1 MLERIRNTTKGYPRQ
16 FWLIFWSMFIN
27 ASGGS
32 MVWPFLTIYMRQ
44 QLDVPLTSV
53 TLLLTANS
61 VAGLL
66 ATSFV
71 GPAVDRFG
79 RKSAMILG
87 LAVNGAAF
95 VFMIWAD
102 SMPVWL
108 VLMIINGTFSPLIR
122 VSINAM
128 VADLIEVDRRAD
140 AYALTRMIQ
149 NFGVA
154 IGPAVGGFIS
164 SASYTLA
171 FIIAAVARLIVVT
184 LLVIF
189 ARETLPK
196 DQSSTEM
203 RSMGYGPV
211 LRDGPFMAICV
222 MLVLAGMAY
231 SLVMIL
237 LPVYAK
243 ENFGVPESQYGFIMA
258 TNAAMVV
265 FFQYGV
271 TKITSR
277 FHHLQ
282 ILAAGAMFYA
292 LGAGSVALGSSFS
305 AFLMSMVVLTIGEL
319 MVMPTATTLTA
330 NLAPADMRGRYMGV
344 YSLTWGAAF
353 GIGPVIAGILNDNI
367 APVAMWYGGLVM
379 GLLAVVGF
387 LVLTRVLPKTSSS
400 HAEA

>member
-1 MLERIRNTTKGYPRQ
+1 MLQRIRNATEGYPRQ
-16 FWLIFWSMFIN
+16 YWLIFWGMLIN

-61 VAGLL
+61 VSGLV

-79 RKSAMILG
+79 RKRAMILG
-87 LAVNGAAF
+87 MLVNGVAF
-95 VFMIWAD
+95 LLMIRAN
-102 SMPVWL
+102 SMAIWL
-108 VLMIINGTFSPLIR
+108 VLMIINGTCSPLVR

-128 VADLIEVDRRAD
+128 VADLVETERRAD
-140 AYALTRMIQ
+140 AYALMRMIQ
-149 NFGVA
+149 NLGVA

-164 SASYTLA
+164 SASYGLA
-171 FIIAAVARLIVVT
+171 FTIAALARFIVVA
-184 LLVIF
+184 LLLGF
-189 ARETLPK
+189 ARETLPS
-196 DQSSTEM
+196 DPSDSGP
-203 RSMGYGPV
+203 RSLGYGPV
-211 LRDGPFMAICV
+211 LRDSAFMAVCV

-265 FFQYGV
+265 LFQYGI

-277 FHHLQ
+277 YNHLP

-292 LGAGSVALGSSFS
+292 LGAGSVALGQSFE
-305 AFLMSMVVLTIGEL
+305 AFLISMVILTIGE
-319 MVMPTATTLTA
+319 MIIIPTATALTA
-330 NLAPADMRGRYMGV
+330 NLAPPDMRGRYMGV
-344 YSLTWGAAF
+344 YGLTWGTAV
-353 GIGPVIAGILNDNI
+353 GIGPVIAGVLNDQI
-367 APVAMWYGGLVM
+367 APIAIWYGGLIM
-379 GLLAVVGF
+379 GLLAVLGF
-387 LVLTRVLPKTSSS
+387 IVLARILP
-400 HAEA
+400 EANAPQVKA